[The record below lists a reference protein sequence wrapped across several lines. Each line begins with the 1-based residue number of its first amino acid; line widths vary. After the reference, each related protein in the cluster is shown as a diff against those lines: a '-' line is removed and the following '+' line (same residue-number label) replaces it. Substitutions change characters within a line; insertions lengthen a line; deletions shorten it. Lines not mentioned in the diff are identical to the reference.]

1 MSNLP
6 RTLSV
11 SGPALPLVDGQPA
24 LRAVRLSGREGLD
37 ALFCYELLLESP
49 DDTDLDL
56 DAFIGREIH
65 CRIALDDGL
74 DGVREINALVTEA
87 AFLGEAGRHAQYL
100 LTLRPWLHLAEL
112 RTDCRIFQDLTVVQ
126 ILEAL
131 LARYPFPVRWR
142 LAEHYP
148 PRDYQTQFNESDFA
162 FFERL
167 CQEWGIGYHFEHAG
181 GAHRLVLGDGTGAFH
196 PAAGRYRDLDFHPP
210 GWKLDAEYVH
220 GFVPM
225 HRIAS
230 GRYASREYDY
240 MRPRADLSVGQGDS
254 RAEVYSWHDPV
265 GGSHWAQPR
274 AGRGGFE
281 EAANDPFAEGRQLAL
296 LRLQALR
303 AEAVRAR
310 GCGPLRGLAPGH
322 TFRLHG
328 HPRQE
333 VEATEYLA
341 LDTRLLIEEVG
352 ADSNRRAH
360 WRVNLDFTAHPLAEP
375 LRPALVR
382 PKPVAVGPQV
392 ARVVGPAGR
401 NLWTDALGRIKVQFP
416 WDREGT
422 HDAHGSCWL
431 RVSAPWAGNQLG
443 GAWLPRIGQEVIVSF
458 IGGDADLPI
467 CTGRVHDRDNLP
479 PWALPQQAALSG
491 FRSRE
496 LTEGGGNA
504 AAGRSN
510 HLVLDDT
517 PDRIQA
523 QLRSDHQCSVLSL
536 GRFARIEDH
545 AGRKEERGEGFEL
558 RTDGHG
564 VLRAARGMLITT
576 EARPNAANHAL
587 DMGETTARLA
597 RAQDQHDMLAEAARL
612 HRAQEAGTDQ
622 DEVQQAL
629 ARQNTAIAG
638 TGDRFPELEAPH
650 LVLASPAGIAASTT
664 GPLHLHAKTHAAFT
678 SSGHLGFSS
687 ARRWLASAAEGI
699 RAFTQR
705 HGIRFIAA
713 KGPIDIEAHAD
724 ELVLLA
730 HKDVRI
736 RSIDGEL
743 HISARKKVVII
754 GGGSYT
760 EWSAQGIV
768 HGTAGTW
775 QEHAALHAQ
784 VGPMQRPLERQT
796 FPRATWRRSP
806 DRDAA
811 YPVSL

>member
-1 MSNLP
+1 MTATSTSMP
-6 RTLSV
+6 SSAARSTAS
-11 SGPALPLVDGQPA
+11 
-24 LRAVRLSGREGLD
+24 
-37 ALFCYELLLESP
+37 
-49 DDTDLDL
+49 
-56 DAFIGREIH
+56 
-65 CRIALDDGL
+65 IALDDGL

-196 PAAGRYRDLDFHPP
+196 PARRALPRPGLSPP

-254 RAEVYSWHDPV
+254 RARPRSTAGTTRSAAATGRSLGPDAGASRKPRTIL
-265 GGSHWAQPR
+265 SPR
-274 AGRGGFE
+274 AASWRC
-281 EAANDPFAEGRQLAL
+281 FACRPCAP
-296 LRLQALR
+296 RR
-303 AEAVRAR
+303 CRAR
-310 GCGPLRGLAPGH
+310 GCGPCGAWLPGH

-333 VEATEYLA
+333 VAATEYLA

-416 WDREGT
+416 WDREGA

-517 PDRIQA
+517 KP
-523 QLRSDHQCSVLSL
+523 
-536 GRFARIEDH
+536 
-545 AGRKEERGEGFEL
+545 
-558 RTDGHG
+558 
-564 VLRAARGMLITT
+564 
-576 EARPNAANHAL
+576 
-587 DMGETTARLA
+587 
-597 RAQDQHDMLAEAARL
+597 
-612 HRAQEAGTDQ
+612 
-622 DEVQQAL
+622 
-629 ARQNTAIAG
+629 IAS
-638 TGDRFPELEAPH
+638 RR
-650 LVLASPAGIAASTT
+650 
-664 GPLHLHAKTHAAFT
+664 
-678 SSGHLGFSS
+678 SSG
-687 ARRWLASAAEGI
+687 ATTSAAC
-699 RAFTQR
+699 
-705 HGIRFIAA
+705 
-713 KGPIDIEAHAD
+713 
-724 ELVLLA
+724 
-730 HKDVRI
+730 
-736 RSIDGEL
+736 
-743 HISARKKVVII
+743 
-754 GGGSYT
+754 
-760 EWSAQGIV
+760 
-768 HGTAGTW
+768 
-775 QEHAALHAQ
+775 
-784 VGPMQRPLERQT
+784 
-796 FPRATWRRSP
+796 
-806 DRDAA
+806 
-811 YPVSL
+811 

>member
-11 SGPALPLVDGQPA
+11 LGPALPLVDGQPA
-24 LRAVRLSGREGLD
+24 LRAVRLSGREGLN

-49 DDTDLDL
+49 GDADLDL

-74 DGVREINALVTEA
+74 EGVREINALVTEA

-131 LARYPFPVRWR
+131 LARYPFPVCWR

-181 GAHRLVLGDGTGAFH
+181 GVHRLVLGDGAGAFC

-220 GFVPM
+220 SFVPM
-225 HRIAS
+225 RRLVSA
-230 GRYASREYDY
+230 RYASREYDY
-240 MRPRADLSVGQGDS
+240 MRPRADLSVSQGGDS
-254 RAEVYSWHDPV
+254 QAEVYNWHDSV

-303 AEAVRAR
+303 ADAVRAN
-310 GCGPLRGLAPGH
+310 GCGPLRGLAPGS

-341 LDTRLLIEEVG
+341 LDTRFLIEEVG
-352 ADSNRRAH
+352 ADSNRREH

-392 ARVVGPAGR
+392 ARVVGPAGQ

-416 WDREGT
+416 WDREGA
-422 HDAHGSCWL
+422 HDAHSSCWL

-443 GAWLPRIGQEVIVSF
+443 GVFLPRIGQEVIVSF

-479 PWALPQQAALSG
+479 PWALPGQAALSG

-536 GRFARIEDH
+536 GCLARIEDH

-597 RAQDQHDMLAEAARL
+597 GAQEQHRTLAEAAL
-612 HRAQEAGTDQ
+612 AAKAQDAGDDQ
-622 DEVQQAL
+622 ARVARAL
-629 ARQNTAIAG
+629 AAQNDAIRG
-638 TGDRFPELEAPH
+638 GPGDPPAARFPELRAAQ
-650 LVLASPAGIAASTT
+650 LALASAGGIAATTPGSLHLQAGGPLALTSEGPASFSALRRLLVAAREGVRLFALRHGMRWVAASGAVRLEARADAIGVRARGAVRITSSTT
-664 GPLHLHAKTHAAFT
+664 
-678 SSGHLGFSS
+678 
-687 ARRWLASAAEGI
+687 EI
-699 RAFTQR
+699 R
-705 HGIRFIAA
+705 IAA
-713 KGPIDIEAHAD
+713 PK
-724 ELVLLA
+724 
-730 HKDVRI
+730 R
-736 RSIDGEL
+736 
-743 HISARKKVVII
+743 VVVN
-754 GGGSYT
+754 GGGSFS
-760 EWSAQGIV
+760 EWSSAGIV
-768 HGTAGTW
+768 HGTPGRW
-775 QEHAALHAQ
+775 VEHAASHLKT
-784 VGPMQRPLERQT
+784 GPVDPPE
-796 FPRATWRRSP
+796 
-806 DRDAA
+806 
-811 YPVSL
+811 

>member
-1 MSNLP
+1 
-6 RTLSV
+6 
-11 SGPALPLVDGQPA
+11 
-24 LRAVRLSGREGLD
+24 
-37 ALFCYELLLESP
+37 
-49 DDTDLDL
+49 
-56 DAFIGREIH
+56 GREIH
-65 CRIALDDGL
+65 CRIALDDGA
-74 DGVREINALVTEA
+74 DGAREINALVTEA

-536 GRFARIEDH
+536 GR
-545 AGRKEERGEGFEL
+545 
-558 RTDGHG
+558 
-564 VLRAARGMLITT
+564 
-576 EARPNAANHAL
+576 
-587 DMGETTARLA
+587 
-597 RAQDQHDMLAEAARL
+597 
-612 HRAQEAGTDQ
+612 
-622 DEVQQAL
+622 
-629 ARQNTAIAG
+629 
-638 TGDRFPELEAPH
+638 
-650 LVLASPAGIAASTT
+650 
-664 GPLHLHAKTHAAFT
+664 
-678 SSGHLGFSS
+678 
-687 ARRWLASAAEGI
+687 
-699 RAFTQR
+699 
-705 HGIRFIAA
+705 
-713 KGPIDIEAHAD
+713 
-724 ELVLLA
+724 
-730 HKDVRI
+730 
-736 RSIDGEL
+736 
-743 HISARKKVVII
+743 
-754 GGGSYT
+754 
-760 EWSAQGIV
+760 
-768 HGTAGTW
+768 
-775 QEHAALHAQ
+775 
-784 VGPMQRPLERQT
+784 
-796 FPRATWRRSP
+796 
-806 DRDAA
+806 
-811 YPVSL
+811 

>member
-11 SGPALPLVDGQPA
+11 LGPALPLVDGQPA
-24 LRAVRLSGREGLD
+24 LRAVRLSGREGLN

-49 DDTDLDL
+49 DDADLDL

-74 DGVREINALVTEA
+74 DGVREINALVAEA

-131 LARYPFPVRWR
+131 LARYPFPVCWR

-167 CQEWGIGYHFEHAG
+167 CQEWGIGYHFEHAD
-181 GAHRLVLGDGTGAFH
+181 GAHRLVLGDGAGAFA

-220 GFVPM
+220 SFVPM

-240 MRPRADLSVGQGDS
+240 MRPRADLSVSQGGDLQ
-254 RAEVYSWHDPV
+254 AEVYSWHDPV

-303 AEAVRAR
+303 ADAVRAN
-310 GCGPLRGLAPGH
+310 GCGPIRGLAPGT

-333 VEATEYLA
+333 IETTEYLV
-341 LDTRLLIEEVG
+341 LDTRFLIEEVG
-352 ADSNRRAH
+352 ADSNRREH

-392 ARVVGPAGR
+392 ARVVGPAGQ

-416 WDREGT
+416 WDREGA
-422 HDAHGSCWL
+422 HDAHSSCWL

-443 GAWLPRIGQEVIVSF
+443 GVWLPRIGQEVIVSF

-523 QLRSDHQCSVLSL
+523 QLKSDHQCSVLSL

-597 RAQDQHDMLAEAARL
+597 GAQEQHDMLAEAAL
-612 HRAQEAGTDQ
+612 AARAQDAGDDQ
-622 DEVQQAL
+622 ARVARAL
-629 ARQNTAIAG
+629 AAQNDAIRGGPGDPPAG
-638 TGDRFPELEAPH
+638 RFLELRAAQ
-650 LVLASPAGIAASTT
+650 LALASAAGIAATT
-664 GPLHLHAKTHAAFT
+664 PGSLHLQAGGPLALTSEGPASFSALRRLLVAA
-678 SSGHLGFSS
+678 
-687 ARRWLASAAEGI
+687 REGV
-699 RAFTQR
+699 RLFALR
-705 HGIRFIAA
+705 HGMRWVAASGAVRLEARAGAIGVRARGAVRITSGTTEIRIAA
-713 KGPIDIEAHAD
+713 PK
-724 ELVLLA
+724 
-730 HKDVRI
+730 R
-736 RSIDGEL
+736 
-743 HISARKKVVII
+743 VVVN
-754 GGGSYT
+754 GGGSFS
-760 EWSAQGIV
+760 EWSSAGIV
-768 HGTAGTW
+768 HGTPGRW
-775 QEHAALHAQ
+775 VEHAASHLKT
-784 VGPMQRPLERQT
+784 GPVDPPE
-796 FPRATWRRSP
+796 
-806 DRDAA
+806 
-811 YPVSL
+811 